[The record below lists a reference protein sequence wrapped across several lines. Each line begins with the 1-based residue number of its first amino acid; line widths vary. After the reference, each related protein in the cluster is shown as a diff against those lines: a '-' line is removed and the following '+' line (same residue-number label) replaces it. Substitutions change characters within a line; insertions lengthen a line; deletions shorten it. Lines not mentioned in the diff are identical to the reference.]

1 MIEKNRGKKGMKK
14 KKAAERSSVRSARP
28 GSGGPQ
34 KGASQ
39 KGASQ
44 KPAAVNKARRPATT
58 RVAARSVK
66 VAARAAGASRAAR
79 LGGSAPIRR
88 ELYPAIEPFRQGHL
102 RVSDIHEIYYEV
114 CGNPAGKPA
123 VFLHGGPGAGSD
135 KRARQFF
142 DPRHYRIVVFDQR
155 GCGRSRPSASLIE
168 NTTWHLVAD
177 IERLRKHLGI
187 ERWLVFGGSWGSTLA
202 LAYAEAH
209 PERVTELVLRGIFLL
224 RYAEIRWLYQ
234 HGASEIFPDCWE
246 AYRDAIPPDE
256 RDDFLRAY
264 HQRLTGPDQRVALEA
279 ARAWSVWEASTSFL
293 HSNLDN
299 IRKWSEDQFA
309 LSVAR
314 IECHYFVNRGFL
326 RSETQ
331 LLDDVPRIR
340 KIPATIVQG
349 RYDIVCPA
357 TSAWDLHRV
366 WPEADLRIVSDAG
379 HSAFEPG
386 NIHELVLAT
395 DRYRSR

>member
-1 MIEKNRGKKGMKK
+1 MP
-14 KKAAERSSVRSARP
+14 RP
-28 GSGGPQ
+28 
-34 KGASQ
+34 ASRLSPRH
-39 KGASQ
+39 A
-44 KPAAVNKARRPATT
+44 ARRD
-58 RVAARSVK
+58 
-66 VAARAAGASRAAR
+66 
-79 LGGSAPIRR
+79 
-88 ELYPAIEPFRQGHL
+88 LYPAIEPFRHGFL
-102 RVSDIHEIYYEV
+102 RVSDVHEIYYEE

-142 DPRHYRIVVFDQR
+142 DPQHYRIVVFDQR

-209 PERVTELVLRGIFLL
+209 PDRVSEIVLRGIFLL
-224 RYAEIRWLYQ
+224 RYAEIRWFYQ
-234 HGASEIFPDCWE
+234 HGASSIFPDCWE
-246 AYRDAIPPDE
+246 AYRDAIPLDE
-256 RDDFLRAY
+256 RDDFLSAY
-264 HQRLTGPDQRVALEA
+264 YKRLTGGEPRAALAA
-279 ARAWSVWEASTSFL
+279 ARAWSAWEASASFL
-293 HSNLDN
+293 HSNFDN
-299 IRKWSEDQFA
+299 IKKWSEDQFA
-309 LSVAR
+309 LAVAR

-340 KIPATIVQG
+340 HIPATIVQG

-366 WPEADLRIVSDAG
+366 WPEAHLRIVADAG

-386 NIHELVLAT
+386 NVNELVLAT

>member
-1 MIEKNRGKKGMKK
+1 MKK
-14 KKAAERSSVRSARP
+14 KKSAP
-28 GSGGPQ
+28 A
-34 KGASQ
+34 ASQ
-39 KGASQ
+39 RS
-44 KPAAVNKARRPATT
+44 ATT
-58 RVAARSVK
+58 RKAAPKKPASAVRAKRGGVRRDPVKRSG
-66 VAARAAGASRAAR
+66 ASSSAAAHARA
-79 LGGSAPIRR
+79 PRR
-88 ELYPAIEPFRQGHL
+88 TLYPAIEPSRHGYL
-102 RVSDIHEIYYEV
+102 RVSEIHEIYYEE

-224 RYAEIRWLYQ
+224 RYAEIRWFYQ
-234 HGASEIFPDCWE
+234 HGASEMFPDCWD

-256 RDDFLRAY
+256 RDDFLNAY
-264 HQRLTGPDQRVALEA
+264 YKRLTGSDQRVALAA
-279 ARAWSVWEASTSFL
+279 ARAWSVWEGSTSFL
-293 HSNLDN
+293 QTNFDN
-299 IRKWSEDQFA
+299 IKKWSEDHFA
-309 LSVAR
+309 LAVAR

-326 RSETQ
+326 RSEAQ
-331 LLDDVPRIR
+331 LLEDVARIR
-340 KIPATIVQG
+340 HIPATIVQG
-349 RYDIVCPA
+349 RYDVVCPA
-357 TSAWDLHRV
+357 RSAWDLHRV
-366 WPEADLRIVSDAG
+366 WPEADLRIVADAG

-386 NIHELVLAT
+386 NTHELVLAT

>member
-1 MIEKNRGKKGMKK
+1 MNK
-14 KKAAERSSVRSARP
+14 KKAVPKRSQVT
-28 GSGGPQ
+28 SGA
-34 KGASQ
+34 KASGA
-39 KGASQ
+39 KA
-44 KPAAVNKARRPATT
+44 KPAARARKPLRRKSAT
-58 RVAARSVK
+58 VAAASQRPSRSASAIAPG
-66 VAARAAGASRAAR
+66 AAPAGA
-79 LGGSAPIRR
+79 GRR
-88 ELYPAIEPFRQGHL
+88 ELYPPIEPLRHGHL
-102 RVSDIHEIYYEV
+102 RVSDIHEIYYEES
-114 CGNPAGKPA
+114 GNPAGKPA

-142 DPRHYRIVVFDQR
+142 DPHHYRIIVFDQR
-155 GCGRSRPSASLIE
+155 GCGRSRPSASLVE

-177 IERLRKHLGI
+177 IERLRKHLGV

-234 HGASEIFPDCWE
+234 HGASEIYPDCWE

-264 HQRLTGPDQRVALEA
+264 HQRLTGTDQRAAIAA

-293 HSNLDN
+293 RSNLEN
-299 IRKWSEDQFA
+299 IRKWAEDQFA
-309 LSVAR
+309 LAVAR
-314 IECHYFVNRGFL
+314 IESHYFVNRGFL
-326 RSETQ
+326 RSESQ

-340 KIPATIVQG
+340 HIPATIVQG

-357 TSAWDLHRV
+357 KSAWDLHRA
-366 WPEADLRIVSDAG
+366 WPEADLRIVPDAG

-386 NIHELVLAT
+386 NVHELVSAT

>member
-1 MIEKNRGKKGMKK
+1 MKK
-14 KKAAERSSVRSARP
+14 KKTALN
-28 GSGGPQ
+28 
-34 KGASQ
+34 AS
-39 KGASQ
+39 KRAT
-44 KPAAVNKARRPATT
+44 PAAQAKRAPVKRAPAKRAPAKRAAVKRAPVKRTT
-58 RVAARSVK
+58 T
-66 VAARAAGASRAAR
+66 ARAAATGAAKHASSAR
-79 LGGSAPIRR
+79 RT
-88 ELYPAIEPFRQGHL
+88 LYPAIEPFRHGFL
-102 RVSDIHEIYYEV
+102 RVSEIHEIYYEE

-177 IERLRKHLGI
+177 IERLRKHLGV

-224 RYAEIRWLYQ
+224 RYAEIRWFYQ

-256 RDDFLRAY
+256 RDDFLNAY
-264 HQRLTGPDQRVALEA
+264 YRRLTGSDQRVALTA
-279 ARAWSVWEASTSFL
+279 ARAWSVWEGSTSFL
-293 HSNLDN
+293 HSNFDN
-299 IRKWSEDQFA
+299 IKKWAEDHFA
-309 LSVAR
+309 LAVAR

-326 RSETQ
+326 RSEGQ
-331 LLDDVPRIR
+331 LLEDVARIR
-340 KIPATIVQG
+340 HIPATIVQG
-349 RYDIVCPA
+349 RYDVVCPA
-357 TSAWDLHRV
+357 RSAWDLHRV
-366 WPEADLRIVSDAG
+366 WPEADLRIVADAG

-386 NIHELVLAT
+386 NTHELVLAT

>member
-1 MIEKNRGKKGMKK
+1 MTKK
-14 KKAAERSSVRSARP
+14 KKAHPKAALVQARALRTPSKGTPAKRAPAKRPKSLGSAARKTSAR
-28 GSGGPQ
+28 SRT
-34 KGASQ
+34 
-39 KGASQ
+39 
-44 KPAAVNKARRPATT
+44 AAQAAPFSA
-58 RVAARSVK
+58 RVASPA
-66 VAARAAGASRAAR
+66 
-79 LGGSAPIRR
+79 RR
-88 ELYPAIEPFRQGHL
+88 ELYPPIEPFKHGYL
-102 RVSDIHEIYYEV
+102 RVSDVHELYYEE

-135 KRARQFF
+135 RRARQFF
-142 DPRHYRIVVFDQR
+142 DPHHYRIVVFDQR
-155 GCGRSRPSASLIE
+155 GCGRSRPSASPVE
-168 NTTWHLVAD
+168 NTTRHLVAD

-202 LAYAEAH
+202 LAYSEAH

-246 AYRDAIPPDE
+246 AYRDVIPIDE
-256 RDDFLRAY
+256 RDDYLRAY
-264 HQRLTGPDQRVALEA
+264 HQRLTGTDQRAALEA

-309 LSVAR
+309 LAVAR

-340 KIPATIVQG
+340 HIPSAIVQG

-366 WPEADLRIVSDAG
+366 WPEADLRIVPDAG

-386 NIHELVLAT
+386 NIHELVSAT

>member
-1 MIEKNRGKKGMKK
+1 MKK
-14 KKAAERSSVRSARP
+14 KRTGHSSAPRTTPRSTTRVATR
-28 GSGGPQ
+28 
-34 KGASQ
+34 
-39 KGASQ
+39 
-44 KPAAVNKARRPATT
+44 AVP
-58 RVAARSVK
+58 RVAARSK
-66 VAARAAGASRAAR
+66 PRAAVPARSPAKSGRPAPSAPVRKPSSRLRSGASAPSAR
-79 LGGSAPIRR
+79 SGKQLLGTPRR
-88 ELYPAIEPFRQGHL
+88 ELYPPLEPFKQGYL
-102 RVSDIHEIYYEV
+102 RVSEIHELYYEES
-114 CGNPAGKPA
+114 GNPAGKPA
-123 VFLHGGPGAGSD
+123 LFLHGGPGAGAD
-135 KRARQFF
+135 RRARQFF
-142 DPRHYRIVVFDQR
+142 DPQHYRIVVFDQR

-177 IERLRKHLGI
+177 IERLRRHLGI

-234 HGASEIFPDCWE
+234 HGASEIFPDRWE
-246 AYRDAIPPDE
+246 AYREIIPLDE
-256 RDDFLRAY
+256 RDDYLRAY
-264 HQRLTGPDQRVALEA
+264 HQRLTGSDQRVALAA

-293 HSNLDN
+293 YSNPDN

-309 LSVAR
+309 LAVAR

-331 LLDDVPRIR
+331 LLDDIPRIR
-340 KIPATIVQG
+340 HVPATIVQG
-349 RYDIVCPA
+349 RYDVVCPA
-357 TSAWDLHRV
+357 TSAWDLHRA
-366 WPEADLRIVSDAG
+366 WPEADLRIVPDAG

-386 NIHELVLAT
+386 NVHELVQAT

>member
-1 MIEKNRGKKGMKK
+1 MKK
-14 KKAAERSSVRSARP
+14 KGAQLKATRTHALR
-28 GSGGPQ
+28 
-34 KGASQ
+34 
-39 KGASQ
+39 
-44 KPAAVNKARRPATT
+44 NKATRTVAPKRTATKKKASHNVKP
-58 RVAARSVK
+58 RAAASAAK
-66 VAARAAGASRAAR
+66 SAARAAVSSRTSAKVAISAA
-79 LGGSAPIRR
+79 ARR
-88 ELYPAIEPFRQGHL
+88 ELYPAIEPFRQGYL
-102 RVSDIHEIYYEV
+102 RVSDVHEIYYEE

-135 KRARQFF
+135 KRARRFF
-142 DPRHYRIVVFDQR
+142 DPQHYRIVVFDQR

-209 PERVTELVLRGIFLL
+209 PERVSELVLRGIFLL

-234 HGASEIFPDCWE
+234 HGASEIFPDYWE
-246 AYRDAIPPDE
+246 AYRDVIPPDE
-256 RDDFLRAY
+256 RDDFLGAY
-264 HQRLTGPDQRVALEA
+264 HQRLTGGDQRVALSA

-293 HSNLDN
+293 QSNLDN
-299 IRKWSEDQFA
+299 IRKSSEDQFA
-309 LSVAR
+309 LAVAR

-340 KIPATIVQG
+340 HIPATIVQG
-349 RYDIVCPA
+349 RYDVVCPA

-366 WPEADLRIVSDAG
+366 WPEAAFRWVPDAG
-379 HSAFEPG
+379 HSAFETG
-386 NIHELVLAT
+386 NSHELVLAT

>member
-1 MIEKNRGKKGMKK
+1 MNKK
-14 KKAAERSSVRSARP
+14 KPAPRTSKASAASKTTKSTSHPSKPRAAASAAKLATRAASASRSSSHP
-28 GSGGPQ
+28 
-34 KGASQ
+34 AS
-39 KGASQ
+39 
-44 KPAAVNKARRPATT
+44 R
-58 RVAARSVK
+58 
-66 VAARAAGASRAAR
+66 GASRTTSKPIP
-79 LGGSAPIRR
+79 SAPPRR
-88 ELYPAIEPFRQGHL
+88 ELYPAIEPFRQGFL
-102 RVSDIHEIYYEV
+102 RVSDIHEIYYEE

-123 VFLHGGPGAGSD
+123 IFLHGGPGAGSD

-142 DPRHYRIVVFDQR
+142 DPHHYRIVVFDQR

-177 IERLRKHLGI
+177 IERLHKHLSI

-209 PERVTELVLRGIFLL
+209 PERVSELVLRGIFML
-224 RYAEIRWLYQ
+224 RYNEIRWFYQ

-246 AYRDAIPPDE
+246 PYRDAIPLDE
-256 RDDFLRAY
+256 RDDLLRAY
-264 HQRLTGPDQRVALEA
+264 HQRLTGSDQRAALSA

-299 IRKWSEDQFA
+299 IRRWGEDQFA
-309 LSVAR
+309 LAVAR

-326 RSETQ
+326 RSESQ
-331 LLDDVPRIR
+331 LIDDVPRIR
-340 KIPATIVQG
+340 HLPATIVQG
-349 RYDIVCPA
+349 RYDVVCPA
-357 TSAWDLHRV
+357 TSAWDLHKA
-366 WPEADLRIVSDAG
+366 WPEADFRIVPDAG

-386 NIHELVLAT
+386 NIHELVTAT